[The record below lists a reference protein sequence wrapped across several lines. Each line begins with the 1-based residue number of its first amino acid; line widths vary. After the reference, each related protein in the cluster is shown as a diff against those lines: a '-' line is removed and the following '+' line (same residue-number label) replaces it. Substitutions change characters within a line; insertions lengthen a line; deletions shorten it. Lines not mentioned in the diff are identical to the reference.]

1 MFSTINLLFSVDRSR
16 QPRSAFLHRKRIQ
29 WVQFV
34 RKRWESRRN
43 LKRHYLSKHG
53 NHNAY
58 RLVKCQTSHPT
69 PSQSLNAAANQF
81 DISPFAATP
90 N

>member
-1 MFSTINLLFSVDRSR
+1 MFSTINLFFSVDRSR

-29 WVQFV
+29 CVPFV

-53 NHNAY
+53 NYNAY
-58 RLVKCQTSHPT
+58 RIVKCQTSHPT
-69 PSQSLNAAANQF
+69 PSQSLNAAASQF
-81 DISPFAATP
+81 DIFPFAATP